1 MISDS
6 LGQSWSPSPTQSS
19 AQVFE
24 EDDQRHQ
31 PQQESSGSEAIVF
44 EKKWVVTDVGS
55 QGAFIFLL
63 RPDRPF
69 PDHCLVV
76 STQIRLGCYGC

>member
-1 MISDS
+1 MLSDS

-19 AQVFE
+19 AQVIE
-24 EDDQRHQ
+24 EDDQQHR

-44 EKKWVVTDVGS
+44 EKKWIETDVGG
-55 QGAFIFLL
+55 QGAFHFLL

-76 STQIRLGCYGC
+76 SPQIRLGSYGC